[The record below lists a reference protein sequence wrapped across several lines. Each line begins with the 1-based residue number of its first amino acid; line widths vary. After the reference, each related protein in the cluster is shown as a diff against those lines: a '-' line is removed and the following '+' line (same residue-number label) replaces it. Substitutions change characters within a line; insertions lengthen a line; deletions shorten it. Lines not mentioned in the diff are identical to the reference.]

1 MTARLDQPR
10 DTPMLVT
17 IYMDGM
23 PFAVCMAE
31 TVSLSEIRIRLSPW
45 ALHPEKISE
54 VAFTRESERG
64 VERHRVA
71 VTLGEA
77 RGNRARL
84 LFEPMNPGARAAL
97 RDLLEDDT
105 PSDRG
110 GTDDPAQLPG
120 VG

>member
-1 MTARLDQPR
+1 MTSRLDRPR
-10 DTPMLVT
+10 DVPMLVT

-23 PFAVCMAE
+23 PFAMCMAE
-31 TVSLSEIRIRLSPW
+31 TVSLSDMVIRLSPW

-54 VAFTRESERG
+54 VAFTRETERG

-71 VTLGEA
+71 VTLEEA
-77 RGNRARL
+77 RDNRARL
-84 LFEPMNPGARAAL
+84 LFQPMNPVARAAL
-97 RDLLEDDT
+97 RDLLDDDA

-110 GTDDPAQLPG
+110 GTDDPARLPG